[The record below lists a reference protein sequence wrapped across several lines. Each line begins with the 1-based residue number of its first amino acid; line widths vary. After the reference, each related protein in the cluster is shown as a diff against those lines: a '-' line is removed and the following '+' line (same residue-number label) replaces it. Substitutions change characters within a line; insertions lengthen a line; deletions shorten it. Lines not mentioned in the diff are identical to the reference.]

1 MCSPQYVH
9 SRFSVGEGVLPH
21 LVTSQFPIYHEQGP
35 SSGPHRLPLYPVG
48 PYPFRG
54 TPRPRRLIHVGTAED
69 IPLSDLD
76 IRIQSGLC
84 PFPTL
89 VSGATYVSYVGP
101 LSPRLHLAQ
110 TGSHVRYVFDQGSR
124 SHAAPFTTTFHDLIP
139 YVSPAIVHQ
148 ESYRSRVRCQPYGTV
163 LRI

>member
-1 MCSPQYVH
+1 M
-9 SRFSVGEGVLPH
+9 
-21 LVTSQFPIYHEQGP
+21 VTSQFPIYHEQGP

-54 TPRPRRLIHVGTAED
+54 TPRPKRLIHVGTAED

-110 TGSHVRYVFDQGSR
+110 TGSHVRYVHDQGSH
-124 SHAAPFTTTFHDLIP
+124 SHAAPFTITSHDLNP
-139 YVSPAIVHQ
+139 YVLPAIGHPRVIPQ
-148 ESYRSRVRCQPYGTV
+148 SYQMSAIRGCTPYIAYCALPV
-163 LRI
+163 ICVSLAKSYFVN